1 MKTDK
6 NFNMD
11 KPTKQL
17 LSTIYDK
24 EARRLFKKAM
34 ISAQVSYEAAKKK
47 SLSSKKGSDNS

>member
-6 NFNMD
+6 NFNMA
-11 KPTKQL
+11 KPIKKL
-17 LSTIYDK
+17 LATIYDK

-47 SLSSKKGSDNS
+47 ALTSKKESDNS